1 MLDPMIQALLERV
14 PQLAS
19 YAIWEKSPPEARED
33 FRRFCQFAA
42 PHDLPIGKVEN
53 ISAGTI
59 PLRTYTPIA
68 GGTGMLPAIVY
79 FHGGGFV
86 LGDLDSYDG
95 LCRTLAN
102 ESNCR
107 VISVDY
113 RLAPEHPFP
122 AAIEDSLAA
131 VQWVEDH
138 AAELVVDAN
147 HIAVAGDSAGGN
159 LAALVCQKAKENKG
173 VPHIAFQLLIYP
185 ALSLGIRR
193 SGAEENGEVP
203 EMGFPVDPR
212 ALCWFHRF
220 YIPEGMDPADPRLS
234 PLSASDLSGLPGAYI
249 VTAGLDPLRNE
260 AISYAERLKQ
270 AGAGAVQIDY
280 PTMIHGFFSM
290 QGLIPLASSAIVA
303 AAHAVQDALSEETG

>member
-14 PQLAS
+14 PQLGS
-19 YAIWEKSPPEARED
+19 YAIWEKSPAEARED
-33 FRRFCQFAA
+33 YRRFCQFAA

-53 ISAGTI
+53 ITAGTI

-68 GGTGMLPAIVY
+68 GGTGMLPAIIY

-86 LGDLDSYDG
+86 LGDLDSYDA

-102 ESNCR
+102 ESSCR

-122 AAIEDSLAA
+122 AAVEDCLAA

-138 AAELVVDAN
+138 AAELLIDAN

-173 VPHIAFQLLIYP
+173 APQIAFQLLIYP
-185 ALSLGIRR
+185 ALSLRV
-193 SGAEENGEVP
+193 SHSTAEQDAEFP
-203 EMGFPVDPR
+203 EIGFPLDPR
-212 ALCWFHRF
+212 ALSWFLR
-220 YIPEGMDPADPRLS
+220 YYVPDGVYPADARLS
-234 PLSASDLSGLPGAYI
+234 PLSARDLTGLPAAYI
-249 VTAGLDPLRNE
+249 VTAGLDPLRND

-270 AGAGAVQIDY
+270 AGVSAVQIDY
-280 PTMIHGFFSM
+280 PTMVHGFFSM
-290 QGLIPLASSAIVA
+290 QGLIPLASGAIAA
-303 AAHAVQDALSEETG
+303 AAHAAQHALREETG

>member
-1 MLDPMIQALLERV
+1 MIQALLERA

-19 YAIWEKSPPEARED
+19 YAIWEKSPAEARED

-53 ISAGTI
+53 ITAGTI
-59 PLRTYTPIA
+59 PLRTYSPIA
-68 GGTGMLPAIVY
+68 GGTGMLPAIIY

-86 LGDLDSYDG
+86 LGDLDSYDA

-102 ESNCR
+102 ESDCR
-107 VISVDY
+107 VVSVDY

-138 AAELVVDAN
+138 AAELQVDAN
-147 HIAVAGDSAGGN
+147 RIAVAGDSAGGN

-173 VPHIAFQLLIYP
+173 APQIAFQLLIYP
-185 ALSLGIRR
+185 ELSLGTGR
-193 SGAEENGEVP
+193 SGTEETGEFP
-203 EMGFPVDPR
+203 KMGFPLDPR
-212 ALCWFHRF
+212 ALRWFHH
-220 YIPEGMDPADPRLS
+220 YYLPEGVDPADPRLS

-249 VTAGLDPLRNE
+249 VTAGLDPLRYD
-260 AISYAERLKQ
+260 AIAYAGRLKQ
-270 AGAGAVQIDY
+270 AGVAAVQIDY

-290 QGLIPLASSAIVA
+290 QGLIPLASGAIAA
-303 AAHAVQDALSEETG
+303 AAHAAQHALTEETA

>member
-1 MLDPMIQALLERV
+1 MIQALLERV
-14 PQLAS
+14 PHLAS
-19 YAIWEKSPPEARED
+19 YAIWEKSPAEARED

-86 LGDLDSYDG
+86 LGDLDSYDA

-138 AAELVVDAN
+138 AADLLVDAN

-159 LAALVCQKAKENKG
+159 LAALVCLKAKENKSA
-173 VPHIAFQLLIYP
+173 PQIAFQLLIYP
-185 ALSLGIRR
+185 ALSLGV
-193 SGAEENGEVP
+193 SPSSAEEDAKFP
-203 EMGFPVDPR
+203 EIGFPLDPR
-212 ALCWFHRF
+212 ALRWFQRF
-220 YIPEGMDPADPRLS
+220 YIPEGLDPADPHLS
-234 PLSASDLSGLPGAYI
+234 PLSANDLSGLPDAYI

-260 AISYAERLKQ
+260 DIRYAERLKQ
-270 AGAGAVQIDY
+270 AGVATVQIDY

-290 QGLIPLASSAIVA
+290 QGLIPLASGAIAA
-303 AAHAVQDALSEETG
+303 AAHAAEQALREGAG

>member
-1 MLDPMIQALLERV
+1 MIQALLERV
-14 PQLAS
+14 PQIAS
-19 YAIWEKSPPEARED
+19 YAIWEKSPAEARED
-33 FRRFCQFAA
+33 FRRFCRFAA

-59 PLRTYTPIA
+59 PLRSYAPIA
-68 GGTGMLPAIVY
+68 GGTGMLPAIIY

-86 LGDLDSYDG
+86 LGDLDSYDA

-107 VISVDY
+107 VIAVDY

-138 AAELVVDAN
+138 AAELLVDAN
-147 HIAVAGDSAGGN
+147 HIGVAGDSAGGN
-159 LAALVCQKAKENKG
+159 LAALVCQRAKENRG
-173 VPHIAFQLLIYP
+173 TPQIAFQLLIYP
-185 ALSLGIRR
+185 ALALSVRHP
-193 SGAEENGEVP
+193 GERETGELP
-203 EMGFPVDPR
+203 EIGFPLDPR
-212 ALCWFHRF
+212 ALSWFHR
-220 YIPEGMDPADPRLS
+220 YYVPEGVDPDDPRLS
-234 PLSASDLSGLPGAYI
+234 PLSAKDLSGLPGAYI
-249 VTAGLDPLRNE
+249 VTAGLDPLRND

-270 AGAGAVQIDY
+270 AGVAAVQIDY

-290 QGLIPLASSAIVA
+290 QGLIPLASGAIAA
-303 AAHAVQDALSEETG
+303 AAHAAEHALAEETG